1 MNDNRF
7 KNSLVLAIAPSF
19 WGVGFAV
26 IENGALVDW
35 GMKATKGDKNS
46 AAVTQIEKL
55 IEQYRPSV
63 FVMEDVHVQD
73 SMRSERIRSL
83 AKRLCAVAEQAKM
96 QIVAMPRRE
105 IRKIFFA
112 DGRGSKDA
120 LAAMIG
126 EQFSEELGRI
136 LPPKR
141 KAWMNEHF
149 RMAVFEAVA
158 SALAFE
164 SFRRE
169 RLL

>member
-1 MNDNRF
+1 MNNKPF
-7 KNSLVLAIAPSF
+7 KNSLIFAIAPSF

-26 IENGALVDW
+26 VENGTLVDW

-46 AAVTQIEKL
+46 AAVAQMEKL
-55 IEQYRPSV
+55 IAQYRPSV
-63 FVMEDVHVQD
+63 FVMEDVHGQD
-73 SMRSERIRSL
+73 SLRSERIRSL
-83 AKRLCAVAEQAKM
+83 AKRLCALAEQAK
-96 QIVAMPRRE
+96 IKTAAMPRRE

-126 EQFSEELGRI
+126 ERFSEELGRI

-149 RMAVFEAVA
+149 RMPVFEAVA

-164 SFRRE
+164 SFRRQQ
-169 RLL
+169 LL